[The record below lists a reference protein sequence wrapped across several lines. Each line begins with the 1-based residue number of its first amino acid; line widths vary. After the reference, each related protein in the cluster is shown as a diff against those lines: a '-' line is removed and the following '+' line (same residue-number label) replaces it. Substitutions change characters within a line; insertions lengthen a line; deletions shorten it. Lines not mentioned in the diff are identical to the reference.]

1 MKTHRNARCWRFKG
15 PPGWEPCM
23 ACLVLDNAAV
33 RGAVGVDGRAGL
45 RRAVLGAR
53 SPQGGVEDRSRLPD
67 LPLWAKLSSTSPVFR
82 TASTRGAAVGQT
94 ARLTPEA
101 QSPPP

>member
-1 MKTHRNARCWRFKG
+1 MKAHRNARCWRFKG

-53 SPQGGVEDRSRLPD
+53 SPQGGVKDRSRLLICRCGPSCPP
-67 LPLWAKLSSTSPVFR
+67 LLPCSGRRPPGVPLWADPGEESTGPPRSSP
-82 TASTRGAAVGQT
+82 
-94 ARLTPEA
+94 
-101 QSPPP
+101 

>member
-1 MKTHRNARCWRFKG
+1 
-15 PPGWEPCM
+15 M

-33 RGAVGVDGRAGL
+33 RGAVGVDGWAGL

-53 SPQGGVEDRSRLPD
+53 SPQGGVEDKCRLPD

-82 TASTRGAAVGQT
+82 TASTRGAAVGP
-94 ARLTPEA
+94 RGGEYRTPAVFAVGGGVGGWDQDSVVQDHERGK
-101 QSPPP
+101 